1 MLRVMVVPIG
11 VVAGI
16 VLGTMVW
23 PEFFD
28 LPSLALTLGG
38 SLTVTSLSYSRT
50 QLLDLMQAIRS
61 LFVEKQPKPQDH
73 LEELARLTR
82 LYRLEG
88 LRGLESQERSLADPF
103 VRQAVGMLVDL
114 YKEDKIHAR
123 LQHQLADVQR
133 RSEISRQILLTLGR
147 LLPSFGLIG
156 TLVGMVLLL
165 KNISGQDSQSLPSA
179 LGLAV
184 LTTLYGAVLA
194 NVFVA
199 PLAARLHAVTVERES
214 RMRLT
219 IDWVIW
225 IVRGEAAT
233 TIASKLAV
241 FLPAADASTR
251 RKQDWAPLVLTIQR

>member
-1 MLRVMVVPIG
+1 MLRIIVAPMVVL
-11 VVAGI
+11 AGLI
-16 VLGTMVW
+16 LGAVVW
-23 PEFFD
+23 PEFFN

-38 SLTVTSLSYSRT
+38 SVTVTYFSYSRT
-50 QLLDLMQAIRS
+50 QWFDLVQAIQS
-61 LFVEKQPKPQDH
+61 LLTEKQQNTQDH

-103 VRQAVGMLVDL
+103 VKQTVGMLVDL

-123 LQHQLADVQR
+123 LQQQLADVLR
-133 RSEISRQILLTLGR
+133 RNEISRQILLTLGR

-165 KNISGQDSQSLPSA
+165 KNISVQDAQSLPSA

-199 PLAARLHAVTVERES
+199 PFAARLHAAAVEKEA

-219 IDWVIW
+219 IDWVLW
-225 IVRGEAAT
+225 IVRGET
-233 TIASKLAV
+233 PVMIGSKPAV
-241 FLPAADASTR
+241 FLPAADAGR
-251 RKQDWAPLVLTIQR
+251 RREQIWAPLVLTPQR

>member
-1 MLRVMVVPIG
+1 MLRIIVAPIG

-16 VLGTMVW
+16 ILGAMVW
-23 PEFFD
+23 PEFFN
-28 LPSLALTLGG
+28 LPSLAVTLGG
-38 SLTVTSLSYSRT
+38 AVAVTYLSYSRT
-50 QLLDLMQAIRS
+50 QLFDLMQAIRS
-61 LFVEKQPKPQDH
+61 LFIEKQQSSQDH

-103 VRQAVGMLVDL
+103 VRQTVGMLVDL
-114 YKEDKIHAR
+114 CKEDKIHAR
-123 LQHQLADVQR
+123 LQHQLADVLR
-133 RSEISRQILLTLGR
+133 RNEISRQILLTLGR

-165 KNISGQDSQSLPSA
+165 KNISGQDAQSLPSA

-199 PLAARLHAVTVERES
+199 PLAARLHAAAVEKEA

-241 FLPAADASTR
+241 FLPAGDGAMR
-251 RKQDWAPLVLTIQR
+251 REQDWSPLILTVQR

>member
-1 MLRVMVVPIG
+1 MLRIIVAPIG
-11 VVAGI
+11 FVAAIIIGA
-16 VLGTMVW
+16 MVW
-23 PEFFD
+23 PEFLN

-38 SLTVTSLSYSRT
+38 SVTVTYFSYSRK
-50 QLLDLMQAIRS
+50 QLFDLMQAIRS
-61 LFVEKQPKPQDH
+61 LFIEKQQNSQDH

-88 LRGLESQERSLADPF
+88 LRGLENQERSLTDPF
-103 VRQAVGMLVDL
+103 VRQTVGMLVDL
-114 YKEDKIHAR
+114 YKEDRIHAR
-123 LQHQLADVQR
+123 LQHQLADVLR
-133 RSEISRQILLTLGR
+133 RNEISRQILLTLGR

-165 KNISGQDSQSLPSA
+165 KNISAQDAQSLPSA

-199 PLAARLHAVTVERES
+199 PLAARLHAAAVEKEA

-225 IVRGEAAT
+225 IVRGDAAT

-241 FLPAADASTR
+241 FLPAADVGTR
-251 RKQDWAPLVLTIQR
+251 PEKNWTPLVLTVQR

>member
-1 MLRVMVVPIG
+1 MLRIIVAPIV
-11 VVAGI
+11 VVACLI
-16 VLGTMVW
+16 LGAVVW
-23 PEFFD
+23 PEFFN
-28 LPSLALTLGG
+28 LPSLAITLGG
-38 SLTVTSLSYSRT
+38 SVTVTYFSYSRR
-50 QLLDLMQAIRS
+50 QWFDLAQAIQS
-61 LFVEKQPKPQDH
+61 LLIEKQRNLPDH

-103 VRQAVGMLVDL
+103 VRQTVGMLVDL

-123 LQHQLADVQR
+123 LHHQLANVLR
-133 RSEISRQILLTLGR
+133 RNEISRQILLTLGR

-156 TLVGMVLLL
+156 TLIGMVLLL
-165 KNISGQDSQSLPSA
+165 QNISAQDAQSLPAA

-184 LTTLYGAVLA
+184 LTTLYGTVLA

-199 PLAARLHAVTVERES
+199 PLAARLHAAAVENEA

-219 IDWVIW
+219 IDWVMW

-233 TIASKLAV
+233 TIASRLAV
-241 FLPAADASTR
+241 FHPAADASTR
-251 RKQDWAPLVLTIQR
+251 REQDWAPLVLTVQR

>member
-11 VVAGI
+11 VAASVI
-16 VLGTMVW
+16 LGAVVW

-38 SLTVTSLSYSRT
+38 SVAVTCLSYSRT
-50 QLLDLMQAIRS
+50 QLLDLVQAIRL
-61 LFVEKQPKPQDH
+61 LFIEKQPNPQVH

-88 LRGLESQERSLADPF
+88 LRGLESQEKSLADPF

-114 YKEDKIHAR
+114 CKEDKIHAR
-123 LQHQLADVQR
+123 LQHQLVDVLR
-133 RSEISRQILLTLGR
+133 RNEISRQILVTLGR

-165 KNISGQDSQSLPSA
+165 KNISGQDAHSLPSA

-194 NVFVA
+194 NVLVA
-199 PLAARLHAVTVERES
+199 PLAARLHAVAVEKES

-219 IDWVIW
+219 MDWVIW

-241 FLPAADASTR
+241 FLPAADAGIQ
-251 RKQDWAPLVLTIQR
+251 RKRDWSPLVLTIQR